1 MKPSGKRIANI
12 KPSFLLVKDIK
23 LGHNVIWFFH
33 TALIICY
40 NLASKNHTHLSF
52 RRRASITRF
61 RI

>member
-33 TALIICY
+33 TALTIVII
-40 NLASKNHTHLSF
+40 LHPK
-52 RRRASITRF
+52 ITRTLVS
-61 RI
+61 RGEPL